1 MPKTTKKTKKEP
13 VKTKK
18 PVKKA
23 VTTKKQTKKTKKT
36 SKKVSL
42 VSGKKVFEFEI
53 GMLDAAQNDL
63 FELIANKPD
72 PRDVEAVRLY
82 VDNVFHVMNR
92 VVTLVMDVKNS
103 LIKKDI
109 PEIIT
114 ETYNSPA

>member
-1 MPKTTKKTKKEP
+1 MPKTTKKLKKET
-13 VKTKK
+13 VKNKK
-18 PVKKA
+18 PLKKA
-23 VTTKKQTKKTKKT
+23 VTTKKQLKKTKKT
-36 SKKVSL
+36 TKKVSL
-42 VSGKKVFEFEI
+42 TSGKKLLEFEI
-53 GMLDAAQNDL
+53 GMLDAAQNNL

-92 VVTLVMDVKNS
+92 VVTLIMDVKNS

-109 PEIIT
+109 PQAIT